1 MRISR
6 NPRAVAAAL
15 ALSTVFLGGCTK
27 KILIIQYPVFWDAAP
42 KTIAITDF
50 RNPAGA
56 RGQAQAIA
64 NELSA
69 ALTANGTYKIF
80 NRQHFS
86 AVEKEIAI
94 RQAFS
99 SDESVAATTMAKLG
113 KVQAIITGSVNSCS
127 ATSRRQTKRR
137 PVYRT
142 NRKKQLYISHYV
154 PYTYF
159 HNEANIQVSATLIRI
174 DRGTPRTIHSAQA
187 VGRATSSGEHPRMDP
202 YACLAIARRQVM
214 WQLLSQFAIIRKTI
228 KVDQSKA
235 FRTTSGLPYDG
246 KWPYTDRFSAKLDK
260 MYVMIKLPPEC
271 DRNRFRITIARKGV
285 PKNIASTQVKWTRA
299 MSAVGT
305 HVVFSP
311 RKIAQE
317 GGGPGGYVVKFY
329 SDSSKPAMTHNIT
342 ITH

>member
-15 ALSTVFLGGCTK
+15 ALSAVFLGGCTK

-50 RNPAGA
+50 KNLAGT

-99 SDESVAATTMAKLG
+99 SDESVAANTMAKLG

-174 DRGTPRTIHSAQA
+174 DRGRPRTIYSAQA

-228 KVDQSKA
+228 KVNQSKA

-246 KWPYTDRFSAKLDK
+246 KWPYTDRFSAKSDK

-305 HVVFSP
+305 HVIFSP

-317 GGGPGGYVVKFY
+317 SGGPGGYVVKFY
-329 SDSSKPAMTHNIT
+329 SGSPKPVMTHNIT
-342 ITH
+342 ITP